1 MKCSFMHR
9 QIAVAEME
17 LDEATGSIQ
26 RIGTVFAPEHFPPGI
41 PMRKDVPDRAAL
53 NEWWTER
60 SIPASRSGLRE
71 ALEAMDIRS
80 PRILLLRCYGLSLS
94 DQYWICPEGSGLTW
108 ETINFFDNAF
118 SDDVGDAL
126 FGEPRKN
133 NQLNLSSPD
142 NTSDGNLKKR
152 WKIIAGQRYLIK
164 GGSGPFYQQPF
175 NEVIATELMKRLE
188 IPHIPYA
195 VIWNDGAPYSAC
207 ADFVTRDTEL
217 VPAWRIYLTQKKPN
231 DVSVF
236 EHFLRCADALGIPDV
251 RPFLDRMIV
260 LDYLI
265 ANEDRHLNNFGAIR
279 DAKTLAWIGM
289 APIFDSGSSLGYERL
304 PAQIRSGRGVP
315 CKPFKNDH
323 EAQLK
328 LVRDFSWIRFDRLR
342 DVHEMIVDVLST
354 EEAADYMDAARI
366 EAIAESVDRRIQH
379 LMDITQS
386 EQETTCITTE
396 NDVKENVAASYNQ
409 TINM

>member
-26 RIGTVFAPEHFPPGI
+26 RIGTVFAPEHFPLGI

-80 PRILLLRCYGLSLS
+80 PRMLLLRCYGLSLS

-164 GGSGPFYQQPF
+164 GGSGPFHQQPF

-251 RPFLDRMIV
+251 RLFLDRMIV

-265 ANEDRHLNNFGAIR
+265 ANEDRHLNNFGALR
-279 DAKTLAWIGM
+279 DAQTLAWIGM

>member
-1 MKCSFMHR
+1 MHR
-9 QIAVAEME
+9 HIPIAEVE

-26 RIGTVFAPEHFPPGI
+26 RVGAVYAPEHLPLGVPLRKGI
-41 PMRKDVPDRAAL
+41 PDRAAL
-53 NEWWTER
+53 NAWWTER

-71 ALEAMDIRS
+71 ALEAMEIRS
-80 PRILLLRCYGLSLS
+80 SGMLLLRCYGLSLS

-108 ETINFFDNAF
+108 ETINFFDNPF

-126 FGEPRKN
+126 FGSPGKN
-133 NQLNLSSPD
+133 GELNLSSPD

-164 GGSGPFYQQPF
+164 GGSAPFYQQPF
-175 NEVIATELMKRLE
+175 NELIASELMQRLE

-195 VIWNDGAPYSAC
+195 VIWHNGAPYSTC
-207 ADFVTRDTEL
+207 ADFITRDTEL
-217 VPAWRIYLTQKKPN
+217 VPAWRVYLTQKKPN

-236 EHFLRCADALGIPDV
+236 EHFLRCADALGIPNV
-251 RPFLDRMIV
+251 RAFLDRMIV

-265 ANEDRHLNNFGAIR
+265 ANEDRHLNNFGVIR

-289 APIFDSGSSLGYERL
+289 APIFDSGSSLGYEKL
-304 PAQIRSGRGVP
+304 PAQIRSGRGIP
-315 CKPFKNDH
+315 CKLFKNDH
-323 EAQLK
+323 EAQLR
-328 LVRDFSWIRFDRLR
+328 LVCDYSWIQFDRLQ
-342 DVHEMIVDVLST
+342 DVREMIVDVLST

-366 EAIAESVDRRIQH
+366 AAIADSVDRRVHH

-386 EQETTCITTE
+386 EREATCITTE
-396 NDVKENVAASYNQ
+396 NDVEENVAASYNQ

>member
-26 RIGTVFAPEHFPPGI
+26 RIGTVFAPEHFPLGI

-80 PRILLLRCYGLSLS
+80 PRMLLLRCYGLSLS

-164 GGSGPFYQQPF
+164 GGSGPFHQQPF

>member
-26 RIGTVFAPEHFPPGI
+26 RIGTVLAPEHFPLGI
-41 PMRKDVPDRAAL
+41 PIRKGVPDRAAL

-71 ALEAMDIRS
+71 ALEAMEIRS

-164 GGSGPFYQQPF
+164 GGSGPFHQQPF

-251 RPFLDRMIV
+251 RSFLDRMIV

-279 DAKTLAWIGM
+279 DAKTLAWFGM

-328 LVRDFSWIRFDRLR
+328 LVRDFSWIRFDRLQ

-354 EEAADYMDAARI
+354 EEAADYMDASRI

-379 LMDITQS
+379 LMDIAQS

-396 NDVKENVAASYNQ
+396 NDVEENIAASYNQ

>member
-26 RIGTVFAPEHFPPGI
+26 RIGTVFAPEHFPLGI
-41 PMRKDVPDRAAL
+41 PMRKGVPDRAAL

-279 DAKTLAWIGM
+279 DAKTLAWICM